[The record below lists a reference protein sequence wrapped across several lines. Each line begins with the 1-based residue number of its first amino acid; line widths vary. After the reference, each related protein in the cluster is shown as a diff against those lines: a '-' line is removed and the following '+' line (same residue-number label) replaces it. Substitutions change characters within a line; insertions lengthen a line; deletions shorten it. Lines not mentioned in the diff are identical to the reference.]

1 VLDDGTKKEHKKRTI
16 SELKRGT
23 ATMIRLAR
31 HILEGAA
38 FGTLMAV
45 ILAGQHLLQ

>member
-1 VLDDGTKKEHKKRTI
+1 MMTL
-16 SELKRGT
+16 LK
-23 ATMIRLAR
+23 

>member
-1 VLDDGTKKEHKKRTI
+1 MKAIVKHV
-16 SELKRGT
+16 
-23 ATMIRLAR
+23 
-31 HILEGAA
+31 LEGAA